1 MFNKLIII
9 MQEVDPTGL
18 RLVTILMIRS
28 TSQSIMPTREC
39 SQERWTSKTQR
50 GSRWKCLTTR
60 PLQTGLN
67 FLSPVRFRGT
77 GRRSKTSKTNVKIL
91 AHMPSALYNHLNTTS
106 KQHSIPSE
114 REALC
119 TCEKAPGWKTFDFC
133 WRRESSQ
140 RCPAIR
146 NSGGRGERPTTSD
159 AYTAL
164 ATATSVSKS
173 TVRGAQNATTCV
185 WSKPSTTAAVML
197 KFICYFNWN
206 NFVWIYHFLI
216 SLIQFWRVLNLK

>member
-1 MFNKLIII
+1 MADCWKLTERRRGVHGESVWRLDLYKPVRIFYHQFVSKV
-9 MQEVDPTGL
+9 QEEEARRAKRMSRL
-18 RLVTILMIRS
+18 RRMCHGHSTTTWILPRNNIQFRPKEKHCAHAKKLPAEKRS
-28 TSQSIMPTREC
+28 TSAEGDNRAQD
-39 SQERWTSKTQR
+39 
-50 GSRWKCLTTR
+50 
-60 PLQTGLN
+60 
-67 FLSPVRFRGT
+67 
-77 GRRSKTSKTNVKIL
+77 
-91 AHMPSALYNHLNTTS
+91 Y
-106 KQHSIPSE
+106 
-114 REALC
+114 
-119 TCEKAPGWKTFDFC
+119 
-133 WRRESSQ
+133 
-140 RCPAIR
+140 PAIR
-146 NSGGRGERPTTSD
+146 NSGGRGESPTTSD